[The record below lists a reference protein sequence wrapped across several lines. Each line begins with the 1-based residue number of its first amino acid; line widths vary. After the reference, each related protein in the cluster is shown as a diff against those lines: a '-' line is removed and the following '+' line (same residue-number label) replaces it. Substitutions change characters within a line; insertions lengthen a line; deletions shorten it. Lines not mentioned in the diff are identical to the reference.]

1 MSSIYARLLK
11 QDLSDFEESA
21 KAWRKLSTTMDTLT
35 DQHRSKVTGPLHAQ
49 WEGKDA
55 NAALYFLEDLEKR
68 FGIVRT
74 EAMAIAEVITVAHAK
89 LQEAQKNL
97 RDSVKGA
104 EAEGFVVHDNGKLE
118 QSASQK
124 EATSGDDVQDQA
136 DRASLSSLMD
146 IYQRD
151 IDSALDYAKEAD
163 DEAAANLGVLDGD
176 ILQGDIDDSAGEARD
191 DVAQLGKKTDLLAA
205 PVAPEDPKEAAKW
218 WHDLTPDQRDSLAA
232 LHPEVI
238 GKADGL
244 PSDVRDDANRLA
256 LDQELS
262 AMENYE
268 YHDKYSTDDYNK
280 RLNNLLTLQ
289 RAMDKRD
296 GETGRKELFLLDFD
310 SGGDGQAVIAQGNP
324 DTADNVAV
332 QVPGTDTTMES
343 TGGQLDRI
351 DKLQRA
357 AMREDP
363 TSSTSTVYWLGY
375 DTPEIPVSQAANL
388 SVAGTGRAEDAA
400 PDLRNFTHGL
410 RASHQGDPAHL
421 TVLGHSYGST
431 VVGAAAAHDGGLGAD
446 DIAVVGSPG
455 MTVRRADELNI
466 DPDHVYV
473 GRAED
478 DGIKMA
484 AGATLGSDPAT
495 TDLFGGHRFKVDTE
509 GHSGYW
515 DETKDGPSQSLAN
528 QGKIIAGSTPTRAPK
543 EPTQNP
549 DRPDIPLGPHP

>member
-1 MSSIYARLLK
+1 MK
-11 QDLSDFEESA
+11 QDLSDLEESA
-21 KAWRKLSTTMDTLT
+21 AAWRKLSTTMDTLN
-35 DQHRSKVTGPLHAQ
+35 DQHRAKVTGPLHAQ
-49 WEGKDA
+49 WEGDDA
-55 NAALYFLEDLEKR
+55 NAALFFLEDLEKR

-74 EAMAIAEVITVAHAK
+74 EAMAIAEVLTLAHAK
-89 LQEAQKNL
+89 FQEAQRNL

-104 EAEGFVVHDNGKLE
+104 EAEGFVVRDDGKLE
-118 QSASQK
+118 ASASQK
-124 EATSGDDVQDQA
+124 EATAGDDTQAQA
-136 DRASLSSLMD
+136 DRASLSMLMD
-146 IYQRD
+146 TYQRD
-151 IDSALDYAKEAD
+151 IDIALDDAKDAD
-163 DEAAANLGVLDGD
+163 DEAAKNLAVLDGD
-176 ILQGDIDDSAGEARD
+176 ILQGNIDDSAGEARD
-191 DVAQLGKKTDLLAA
+191 DVAQLGKKVDLLAA

-218 WHDLTPDQRDSLAA
+218 WNDLSPEQRASLAA

-238 GKADGL
+238 GKVDGL

-256 LDQELS
+256 LEQELS
-262 AMENYE
+262 GMENYE

-280 RLNNLLTLQ
+280 RLNNLQTLQ
-289 RAMDKRD
+289 REMDKRD

-310 SGGDGQAVIAQGNP
+310 SKGDGQAVIAQGNP
-324 DTADNVAV
+324 DTADNVGV
-332 QVPGTDTTMES
+332 QVPGTDTTMDS
-343 TGGQLDRI
+343 TGGQLDRM

-363 TSSTSTVYWLGY
+363 TASTSMVYWLGY

-455 MTVRRADELNI
+455 MTVRKADELNI

-478 DGIKMA
+478 DGIKWA
-484 AGATLGSDPAT
+484 AGATLGADPAVT
-495 TDLFGGHRFKVDTE
+495 ETFGGQRFKVDTE

-515 DETKDGPSQSLAN
+515 DETESGPSQSLAN
-528 QGKIIAGSTPTRAPK
+528 QGKIIAGSSPSPAPK
-543 EPTQNP
+543 PPLNDP